1 MHQLVNKLEK
11 ERKDHL
17 NRIESITFQDVKN
30 MVTFFYWVYT
40 LSRNSKEKTTY
51 PDRKRKLNL
60 RKSVTWR
67 RHGGVD
73 LARMATLT
81 NRQ

>member
-30 MVTFFYWVYT
+30 MVTFFL
-40 LSRNSKEKTTY
+40 LSLYLIS
-51 PDRKRKLNL
+51 
-60 RKSVTWR
+60 
-67 RHGGVD
+67 
-73 LARMATLT
+73 
-81 NRQ
+81 